1 MRKFTFFIVF
11 TLVFTGVFGAQGY
24 HVTYQQPETGLY
36 EMNFTLGD
44 FTLTEVTIDGVT
56 YSKIIFKGTVYT
68 QLKGFAEIPFIN
80 ASVSLPAD
88 KNVDLKAIEGE
99 YEDFILNYPLLPSR
113 GVIYRDQDPSTIP
126 YEISPGSLRDD
137 WYPQNLATH
146 TDPFIIKDLRGTT
159 VYVYPFRYNAVK
171 NVLRVYKN
179 VVVQLKENET
189 QPFNPLL
196 TQPGTILREMDKIY
210 RSLFINYEEA
220 ATDLTI
226 GEYGDILVVCTNRDE
241 SAIQPFIDWKM
252 EKGFNVEKI
261 VVATGTNVKTTIQ
274 NAYNANNNLLYV
286 QLVGDWADI
295 KSDMLGG
302 YAPMDPQLGCVV
314 GSDQH
319 PDICIGR
326 FSANSAAHVTI
337 QVDKVINYEKN
348 PDLGA
353 SWYTAAL
360 GVASNQGPGDD
371 NELDYQHINV
381 IYNDKLD
388 PFTYETFST
397 AYDPNGTAQ
406 MVSNAINAGVSIINY
421 CGHGSETSW
430 GSTGFSNSHINGLT
444 NGNKLPI
451 IFSVACVNGS
461 FTGGSDCFAEA
472 WLKKSN
478 GGAVMTMMSTINQPW
493 NPPMR
498 GEDYFNDML
507 IGGYNYTAHPG
518 QSGIST
524 TEGRTTIGAITFNG
538 LVLMCTE
545 SGGGEDW
552 ETAKTWHLFGD
563 PSMQP
568 RTDVP
573 GDVSLSNNIIMVGVP
588 FITTITGPDGP
599 VEGAMVC
606 LSKDEGYYS
615 AISDAS
621 GTVNIPNDLTPGI
634 AKLVVTAFNMETIYD
649 DITVVPPGGAWI
661 ILNNAEVN
669 DANGNGN
676 GQADYGETVMLN
688 VAAENVGTD
697 PATGVTATLTSTD
710 PYITVTDNNHSY
722 GDIPAGSIVNGDG
735 AFEIA
740 IAENTPDGYS
750 GMLEIEFTDASKPS
764 WVSTLSIV
772 LHAPLLELSDFTIL
786 DVTGNNNG
794 KIDPGETVNLAITVL
809 NDGSS
814 DAYNLTGLLSCSD
827 PFITINAGSQLYGDI
842 DAGQTIEKVFSV
854 SANIST
860 PAGHQVTFD
869 LALTGDLS
877 VSVTGSFDVV
887 VGQIPV
893 LIIDMDGNLNSAS
906 AMLATLAN
914 IDITAEYSTSFP
926 ADLSL
931 YNSIFLCL
939 GIYADNHVLTS
950 AEGQTLVNFLNNGG
964 NLYMEGGDTW
974 AYDTQT
980 AVHAMFNINGS
991 EDGSADLSTVNGV
1004 TGTFTEG
1011 MSFGYTGDNNYID
1024 HLSPMGSAFTIL
1036 NNQNPAYGTAVAYDE
1051 GNYKTIGASHEFGGL
1066 VDGGSTKEELMAAY
1080 LDFFGFTST
1089 LQAFFTANLT
1099 EVCEG
1104 DEVEFYDMS
1113 LGGVTSWEWT
1123 FEGGTPAIST
1133 LQNPVV
1139 IYETEGIYDVI
1150 LTVSDGVDTHSV
1162 TFEDYITVNI
1172 CTSIEEKNIEK
1183 IFVYPNPN
1191 NGIFTV
1197 KLMEDLG
1204 ENVTIKVLNSMCSVV
1219 FERENIDVN
1228 AGFTADLDLSNLNK
1242 GLYFL
1247 VIESYQGNTVQ
1258 RIIIR

>member
-1 MRKFTFFIVF
+1 MKKFTFLILFALSFRGIF
-11 TLVFTGVFGAQGY
+11 AAQGY
-24 HVTYQQPETGLY
+24 DVTFQQPETGLY

-44 FTLTEVTIDGVT
+44 FDLSEVTIDGVT
-56 YSKIIFKGTVYT
+56 YSKINFDGSVYT
-68 QLKGFAEIPFIN
+68 QLKGFAQLPFIN
-80 ASVSLPAD
+80 ASVSLPAN

-99 YEDFILNYPLLPSR
+99 YEDIILNNPLLPSR
-113 GVIYRDQDPSTIP
+113 GVIYRDQDPSTVP
-126 YEISPGSLRDD
+126 YEISPGSLRDE
-137 WYPQNLATH
+137 WYPQNLATN
-146 TDPFIIKDLRGTT
+146 TDPFIIKDFRGTT
-159 VYVYPFRYNAVK
+159 VYVYPFRYNAVQ
-171 NVLRVYKN
+171 NTLRVYKN
-179 VVVQLKENET
+179 VVVQLTENIT
-189 QPFNPLL
+189 LPYNPLL
-196 TQPGTILREMDKIY
+196 KQPQTILREMDGIY
-210 RSLFINYEEA
+210 RSVFINYEQA
-220 ATDLTI
+220 MTDLTI
-226 GEYGDILVVCTNRDE
+226 GEYGDILVLCTSRDE
-241 SAIQPFIDWKM
+241 AAIQPFIDWKM

-302 YAPMDPQLGCVV
+302 SAPMDPQLGCVV

-348 PDLGA
+348 PDMGA

-371 NELDYQHINV
+371 GELDYTHINV

-388 PFTYETFST
+388 PFTYESFTT

-451 IFSVACVNGS
+451 IFSVACVNGA
-461 FTGGSDCFAEA
+461 FNGGNDCFAEA
-472 WLKKSN
+472 WLKKAN

-507 IGGYNYTAHPG
+507 IGGYDYTAHPG

-524 TEGRTTIGAITFNG
+524 TEGRTTIGAIAFNG

-545 SGGGEDW
+545 SGGGDDW

-568 RTDVP
+568 RTDIP
-573 GDVSLSNNIIMVGVP
+573 GDLVISNNIIMVGVP
-588 FITTITGPDGP
+588 YITTVTGPNGP

-606 LSKDEGYYS
+606 ISKDGGYFN
-615 AISDAS
+615 AITDAT
-621 GTVNIPNDLTPGI
+621 GTVNISNELTPGV
-634 AKLVVTAFNMETIYD
+634 AKLVVTAYNMESIYED
-649 DITVVPPGGAWI
+649 VTVVPPGGAWI
-661 ILNNAEVN
+661 ILNSYEVN
-669 DANGNGN
+669 DINGNEN

-688 VAAENVGTD
+688 VSAENVGTD

-710 PYITVTDNNHSY
+710 PYIIVTDNSYTY
-722 GDIPAGSIVNGDG
+722 GDIPAGSVINGDG
-735 AFEIA
+735 AFEIT
-740 IAENTPDGYS
+740 IAEDTPDGYS
-750 GMLEIEFTDASKPS
+750 GMLEIEFTDASKAS
-764 WVSTLSIV
+764 WVSNMSIV
-772 LHAPLLELSDFTIL
+772 LHAPVMDLGEFTIL

-794 KIDPGETVNLAITVL
+794 KIDPGETVNLAIQVV

-814 DAYNLTGLLSCSD
+814 DAYNVTGQLSCTD
-827 PFITINAGSQLYGDI
+827 PYITINVGNQPYGNI
-842 DAGQTIEKVFSV
+842 DAGQMVEKVFSV

-860 PAGHQVTFD
+860 PAGHQVTFA

-877 VSVTGSFDVV
+877 LTASGSFDLV

-893 LIIDMDGNLNSAS
+893 LIVDLDGNLNSAS
-906 AMLATLAN
+906 AMMTALAD

-926 ADLSL
+926 TDLSL

-950 AEGQTLVNFLNNGG
+950 AEGQTLANYLNNGG

-980 AVHAMFNINGS
+980 AVHAMFNTDGTS
-991 EDGSADLSTVNGV
+991 DGSSDLSTINGI

-1011 MSFGYTGDNNYID
+1011 MTFAYSGDNNYID
-1024 HLSPMGSAFTIL
+1024 HLAPIGSAFTIL
-1036 NNQNPAYGTAVAYDE
+1036 NNQSPAYGTAVAYDE
-1051 GNYKTIGASHEFGGL
+1051 GTYKTIATSHEFGGL
-1066 VDGGSTKEELMAAY
+1066 EDGASTKEELMAAY

-1099 EVCEG
+1099 EVCDG
-1104 DEVEFYDMS
+1104 DEVEFYDLS

-1123 FEGGTPAIST
+1123 FEGGTPSTST
-1133 LQNPVV
+1133 LQNPFI
-1139 IYETEGIYDVI
+1139 IYETEGVYDVS
-1150 LTVSDGVDTHSV
+1150 LTVSDGVDSHTV

-1172 CTSIEEKNIEK
+1172 CTSVKEINIEK
-1183 IFVYPNPN
+1183 ISIYPNPN
-1191 NGIFTV
+1191 SGTFTV
-1197 KLMEDLG
+1197 KLNEDFG
-1204 ENVTIKVLNSMCSVV
+1204 ENVTIKLLNSMSSVV
-1219 FERENIDVN
+1219 FERKNTDVN
-1228 AGFTADLDLSNLNK
+1228 SGFTIDLDLSNLNK